1 MGDIGKRIRFFR
13 ESKGMSQEEL
23 AKRCGYKSKVSICK
37 IELERDAPIKK
48 LVPIAE
54 ALGITPQELMGWT
67 SDDPG
72 INEIADVIANHEQ
85 GMSLQERQ
93 IIEAYR
99 NADDLTQQMV
109 LRLLKVGE

>member
-1 MGDIGKRIRFFR
+1 MIGTRIRNR
-13 ESKGMSQEEL
+13 RIELGLTQDDL
-23 AKRCGYKSKVSICK
+23 AKRMGYTSRSTINKIENNINDIPQSKV
-37 IELERDAPIKK
+37 IKF
-48 LVPIAE
+48 AE
-54 ALGITPQELMGWT
+54 ALGTTAADLMGWT